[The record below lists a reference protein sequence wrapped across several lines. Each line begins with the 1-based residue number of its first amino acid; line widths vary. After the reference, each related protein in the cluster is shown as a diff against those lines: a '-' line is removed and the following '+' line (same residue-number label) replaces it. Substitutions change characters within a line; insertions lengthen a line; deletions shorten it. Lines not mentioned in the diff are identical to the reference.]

1 MSLGIAYKKMLFII
15 LQNHKLKQEQKEET
29 AKIQSYLANIRKL
42 QDEKSKEIESE
53 KRVLVKQVEQLTIER
68 GAFIEDN
75 QRISQLIQSAGLRQY
90 KNISP
95 GDMVEHLVKEV
106 EKTRVETSIA
116 QVELDSK
123 QSDLETTMHEASKK
137 TNQLEKELLQCRELH
152 DQQIKKL
159 QLEKEKVEAAYHS
172 LQEKE
177 VSLRLESS
185 ELKKKVLQETD
196 EIKGMLG

>member
-1 MSLGIAYKKMLFII
+1 MLFII

-53 KRVLVKQVEQLTIER
+53 KRVLVKQMEQLTIER

>member
-1 MSLGIAYKKMLFII
+1 M
-15 LQNHKLKQEQKEET
+15 QNYKLKQEQKEET
-29 AKIQSYLANIRKL
+29 AKIQSYLGNIRTL
-42 QDEKSKEIESE
+42 QEEKSKEIESE
-53 KRVLVKQVEQLTIER
+53 KRVLVKQVEQLTLER

-75 QRISQLIQSAGLRQY
+75 RRISQLIQSAGLRQY

-95 GDMVEHLVKEV
+95 GEMVEHLVKEI
-106 EKTRVETSIA
+106 EKTRTETSIA

-123 QSDLETTMHEASKK
+123 QSDLETTMHQANKK
-137 TNQLEKELLQCRELH
+137 TNQLEKELVQCRELH
-152 DQQIKKL
+152 EIQMKKL

-185 ELKKKVLQETD
+185 ELKKKVLHETD
-196 EIKGMLG
+196 EIKGMLKKCMHSKLIRTSV

>member
-1 MSLGIAYKKMLFII
+1 M
-15 LQNHKLKQEQKEET
+15 QNYKLKQEQKEET
-29 AKIQSYLANIRKL
+29 AKIQSYLGNIRTL
-42 QDEKSKEIESE
+42 QEEKSKEIESE
-53 KRVLVKQVEQLTIER
+53 KRVLVKQVEQLTLER

-75 QRISQLIQSAGLRQY
+75 RRISQLIQSAGLRQY

-95 GDMVEHLVKEV
+95 GEMVEHLVKEI
-106 EKTRVETSIA
+106 EKTRAETSIA

-123 QSDLETTMHEASKK
+123 QSDLETTMHQANKK
-137 TNQLEKELLQCRELH
+137 TNQLEKELVQCRELH
-152 DQQIKKL
+152 EIQMKKL

-196 EIKGMLG
+196 EIKGMLKIVCIQN

>member
-1 MSLGIAYKKMLFII
+1 MLFII